1 MTREIASFFYCLIAL
16 YNKNQPPVLEKIQ
29 KEDSFVTED
38 VESYVECIANGA
50 YYKFY

>member
-16 YNKNQPPVLEKIQ
+16 YNKNQPPVLEK
-29 KEDSFVTED
+29 VTEA
-38 VESYVECIANGA
+38 VVTYSECIANGA